1 MKLWFWRVVRR
12 RIRGKRKRKTP
23 ARNKK
28 HFALH
33 KEMARDSVHT
43 RLAHFNEHYK
53 LPVGRVAIR
62 NQKTRWGSCSKL
74 GNLNFNY
81 RLALIHPEL
90 ADYVVVH
97 ELCHIKE
104 FNHSQKFW
112 DMVAEKVPDH
122 RIHRAELKKVFHLAS
137 A

>member
-1 MKLWFWRVVRR
+1 MKLWFWKVVRR
-12 RIRGKRKRKTP
+12 RLRRKRRQKTP

-33 KEMARDSVHT
+33 KETARALVNT
-43 RLAHFNEHYK
+43 RLAYFNEHYK

-62 NQKTRWGSCSKL
+62 NQKTRWGSCSKK

-81 RLALIHPEL
+81 RLALIEPTL

-104 FNHSQKFW
+104 FNHSKQFW
-112 DMVAEKVPDH
+112 DLVAEKVPDH
-122 RIHRAELKKVFHLAS
+122 RTHRVKLKKAFYLT
-137 A
+137 